1 MAFPLY
7 TYSMSPFQ
15 RLEKKWYLIDATDL
29 VLGRLASFLAIRL
42 RGKHKSSYCPNIDCG
57 DYFVIINAKNVKMKG
72 NKLEQKKFYKHT
84 GYPGGLK
91 ETSYQDILNSNTP
104 EKVVQLSVKR
114 MLPKGVLGREQFKKL
129 YVYAESE
136 HPHDAQKPEIID
148 FKSFN
153 KKNVVEKSYGN

>member
-1 MAFPLY
+1 ML
-7 TYSMSPFQ
+7 TTWVNKNSV
-15 RLEKKWYLIDATDL
+15 EKKWYLIDATDL

-129 YVYAESE
+129 HVYSE
-136 HPHDAQKPEIID
+136 GKHPHEAQKPENID
-148 FKSFN
+148 FKSLN
-153 KKNVVEKSYGN
+153 KKNVVGENYASK

>member
-1 MAFPLY
+1 ML
-7 TYSMSPFQ
+7 TTWVNKNSV
-15 RLEKKWYLIDATDL
+15 EKKWYLIDATDL

>member
-1 MAFPLY
+1 MLTTWANKN
-7 TYSMSPFQ
+7 SV
-15 RLEKKWYLIDATDL
+15 EKKWYLIDATDL

>member
-1 MAFPLY
+1 ML
-7 TYSMSPFQ
+7 TTWVNKNSV
-15 RLEKKWYLIDATDL
+15 EKKWYLIDATDL

-57 DYFVIINAKNVKMKG
+57 DYFVIINAKNVRMKG
-72 NKLEQKKFYKHT
+72 NKLEQKKLYKHT

-91 ETSYQDILNSNTP
+91 ETSYQDILNSNKP
-104 EKVVQLSVKR
+104 EKLVQLSVKR
-114 MLPKGVLGREQFKKL
+114 MLPKGILGREQFKKL

-136 HPHDAQKPEIID
+136 HPHNAQKPEIID

-153 KKNVVEKSYGN
+153 KKNLVQKSHGN